1 MDLRIMISG
10 SATMFL
16 QVYVLVLFFSIS
28 QFASILRFIK
38 KNTWLLKAM
47 KINFVLHVLS
57 GFPMLYAS
65 ELAPGFCTSVLC
77 I

>member
-1 MDLRIMISG
+1 MYRDFWFCHHASTSLCFG
-10 SATMFL
+10 SFL
-16 QVYVLVLFFSIS
+16 FLKVSLP
-28 QFASILRFIK
+28 QFLDFK

-57 GFPMLYAS
+57 GFPVLYAS